1 MDKASSYV
9 FRGSWRTTP
18 STDLEGTSL
27 DVDCEWLV
35 VLVVTVVLVVLVVLT
50 VQTEEEGA
58 LLHELC
64 SIAID
69 IARFFFR

>member
-35 VLVVTVVLVVLVVLT
+35 VLVVTVVLVVLT
-50 VQTEEEGA
+50 VQTEEEGTM
-58 LLHELC
+58 LHELC

>member
-35 VLVVTVVLVVLVVLT
+35 VLVVTVVLVVLT

-58 LLHELC
+58 MLHELC